1 MKTKTF
7 DCLRMK
13 TQAQQRRAEAL
24 DGLSEEQRQDYYNR
38 AHDALVRR
46 QQSLRPPP
54 PPETTKA
61 E

>member
-24 DGLSEEQRQDYYNR
+24 NGLSEEQRLDYYNR
-38 AHDALVRR
+38 AHEALVRR
-46 QQSLRPPP
+46 QQSLREPPP
-54 PPETTKA
+54 LETTKA

>member
-13 TQAQQRRAEAL
+13 AQAQRRRAETL
-24 DGLSEEQRQDYYNR
+24 KGLSEEERLDFYER
-38 AHDALVRR
+38 AHEALVRR
-46 QQSLRPPP
+46 QQSLREPP